1 MSVSLDDLE
10 LLLDVA
16 ELGSFSQAAARRGWS
31 QPQASQRVALLE
43 TRLGAR
49 LFSRHRRGAEPT
61 AACMAFLPAARA
73 ALDAMAEG
81 RERLAGAE
89 GLPRVR
95 VACLPSLAGVVFGPL
110 LAKLAEAPLEIRCD
124 TDHSPQILQ
133 QLLGGELDI
142 GFVLQRPAV
151 SGLEMEA
158 LCDSPIVAVA
168 APSHPLVGVGQAQPL
183 GRLAEHPLAPQN
195 WGDGAEE
202 LVRRLRRLRAPG
214 RPIHLSQPASAA
226 RDLAL
231 WHGYVAFVPR
241 LVVRQELEWGALRE
255 LPLQEPELGR
265 WRLMMARR
273 GGKRPDAA
281 KTMTLEA
288 ARALARDWR

>member
-1 MSVSLDDLE
+1 MSISLEDLE

-43 TRLGAR
+43 KRLGAP

-61 AACMAFLPAARA
+61 AACQAFLPAARA
-73 ALDAMAEG
+73 ALDALAEG
-81 RERLAGAE
+81 RNRLAGAE
-89 GLPRVR
+89 GLPRLR
-95 VACLPSLAGVVFGPL
+95 MACLPSLAGVIFGPL
-110 LAKLAEAPLEIRCD
+110 LHRLAEAPMEIRCD

-133 QLLGGELDI
+133 LLLAGELDI
-142 GFVLQRPAV
+142 GFVLHRPAIP
-151 SGLEMEA
+151 GLEQDV

-168 APSHPLVGVGQAQPL
+168 EAAHPLAAAERPLSL
-183 GRLAEHPLAPQN
+183 GRLAGYPLAPQN
-195 WGDGAEE
+195 WGEGAEE
-202 LVRRLRRLRAPG
+202 LVRRLRGQCASA
-214 RPIHLSQPASAA
+214 RPIHLLQPAAAA

-241 LVVRQELEWGALRE
+241 LAVRQELEKGVLRE
-255 LPLQEPELGR
+255 LALAEPELGR
-265 WRLMMARR
+265 WRVMMAWR
-273 GGKRPDAA
+273 GGKRRDAA
-281 KTMTLEA
+281 KTMALDA